1 MLAFKNRFA
10 LSSQY
15 LAWQLR
21 NQMDWA
27 RRKEKWN
34 CQRGKKA
41 GNENS
46 YSDKACLIIGG
57 NIQLDA
63 LRCFHVKTVWGN
75 EETPKIIWFS
85 MEIPLLDAI
94 SMKAIIFQEGL
105 GVFVF
110 GITDVIHCLSHRFI
124 YSFFVSFF
132 SCVCVCEPAF
142 HFLQISF
149 LSFMFHCCFYKTF
162 GR

>member
-10 LSSQY
+10 VSSQY

-34 CQRGKKA
+34 CQIGKKA

-46 YSDKACLIIGG
+46 YSDKACRIIGG